1 MNPKLKMQPTK
12 IILKAQL
19 VQNRPKWIEWIEVEQ
34 MNRIGSNRLKWN
46 EMDQRRPKCQL
57 MWFKKD
63 VVIIN
68 TTL

>member
-46 EMDQRRPKCQL
+46 EMDQSKLKCQ
-57 MWFKKD
+57 MIWFKKG

>member
-46 EMDQRRPKCQL
+46 EMDRSSSNGPKWTEILC
-57 MWFKKD
+57 
-63 VVIIN
+63 
-68 TTL
+68 

>member
-1 MNPKLKMQPTK
+1 MNPKFKMQPTK

-46 EMDQRRPKCQL
+46 EMDQSKPKC
-57 MWFKKD
+57 
-63 VVIIN
+63 
-68 TTL
+68 